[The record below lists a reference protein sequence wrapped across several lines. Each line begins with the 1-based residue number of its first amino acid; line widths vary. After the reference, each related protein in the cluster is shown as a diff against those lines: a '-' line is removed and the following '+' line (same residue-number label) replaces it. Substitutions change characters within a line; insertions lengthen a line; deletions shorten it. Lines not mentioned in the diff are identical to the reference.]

1 MADTPIN
8 KNKKETLR
16 SLYIDGSTNGA
27 DANELIENLP
37 CDGLYGIVDPRYVG
51 YNYVSYMFIEAK
63 DKLITGKA
71 ADRSDFDDVRKA
83 LMKSAILGEYDFVHR
98 RADTAQYRHAHFT
111 VNAKENDKLS
121 FFQEIE
127 TYPVF
132 SVGRWHGQDVSGQMT
147 DINGSPS
154 LNPIEGQV
162 LLDKINQPN
171 ISDKDL
177 LNKIKKHASDGG
189 YSYFSEKHLRK
200 IADGPGVTKDDIRRI
215 VNRLKDEKNILI
227 GKSIQIDATSLSG
240 IEEVIVGISVTERK
254 ENEDDNQDNY
264 LPNENIMYELMKKY
278 NGWKLPYIMSGVG
291 QNWADIILEMRIES
305 VQEMNSI
312 ADSIRGIDGVQT
324 TRTLVKGSQS
334 FESPLVFDNI
344 DQIETVDRSDLP
356 SID

>member
-1 MADTPIN
+1 MADTPVN
-8 KNKKETLR
+8 KNMKEKLK
-16 SLYIDGSTNGA
+16 SLYKNGSSDGSDTS
-27 DANELIENLP
+27 ELIENLP
-37 CDGLYGIVDPRYVG
+37 CEGVYGIIDPRYVG

-63 DKLITGKA
+63 DELATGKA
-71 ADRSDFDDVRKA
+71 ANRSDFDDERKA

-111 VNAKENDKLS
+111 VNAKENDNLS
-121 FFQEIE
+121 FFQDIE

-132 SVGRWHGQDVSGQMT
+132 SVGRWHGQDVNGQMT

-162 LLDKINQPN
+162 LVDKINQPN
-171 ISDKDL
+171 ISDEEL
-177 LNKIKKHASDGG
+177 LDKIKNLASKSN
-189 YSYFSEKHLRK
+189 YRYFSEEHLRK
-200 IADGPGVTKDDIRRI
+200 ISDGPGATKDDLRRI

-227 GKSIQIDATSLSG
+227 GESIQIDATSLKG
-240 IEEVIVGISVTERK
+240 IEEVIVGISVTERD
-254 ENEDDNQDNY
+254 NDEDNNQNDY
-264 LPNENIMYELMKKY
+264 LPNENIMNELMQEY
-278 NGWKLPYIMSGVG
+278 DGWKLPYVMSGVG

-312 ADSIRGIDGVQT
+312 ADSIRDIDGVQT

-344 DQIETVDRSDLP
+344 DQIGTIDQSNLP
-356 SID
+356 SIT